1 MQKNKQELINE
12 INDNEAPRVE
22 TITTAEAAR
31 IIGKSPSFIRAGL
44 IQSKFDYF
52 GTAVQSE
59 TGQWNFL
66 IIKSKFL
73 EYIGLKPKVIS
84 ILEREE
90 EMAKILKDK
99 EIARMLELF
108 PHI

>member
-1 MQKNKQELINE
+1 MQGE
-12 INDNEAPRVE
+12 I
-22 TITTAEAAR
+22 
-31 IIGKSPSFIRAGL
+31 
-44 IQSKFDYF
+44 
-52 GTAVQSE
+52 
-59 TGQWNFL
+59 GQWNYL

-84 ILEREE
+84 ILKKEE
-90 EMAKILKDK
+90 EMAKLLKEK